1 MMTAETIKL
10 QLTQPALER
19 LFSTSPDVEI
29 QLRKQA
35 CRDIVS
41 RHFKELADKELWK
54 LSHAM
59 TESIAEEVKRIVDG
73 YQLGNRD
80 PTGRWRWYLQYPT
93 SELVDNMIVNA
104 CKKYL
109 TDRVEAMA
117 EKAVQSMTVGTETF
131 DEMVERTA
139 KRIVRTRIQE
149 AVTKEVNE
157 SIDQTIKKAVA
168 ERSITLKVVQ
178 E

>member
-1 MMTAETIKL
+1 MSAAESIKL

-19 LFSTSPDVEI
+19 LFSAVPEAEI
-29 QLRKQA
+29 ILRKQA
-35 CRDIVS
+35 CREIVNK
-41 RHFKELADKELWK
+41 HFKELANEELWR

-59 TESIAEEVKRIVDG
+59 TESIAEEVRKVVDG
-73 YQLGNRD
+73 YQLGDRD

-93 SELVDNMIVNA
+93 SERVDDMIANA

-117 EKAVQSMTVGTETF
+117 QKTMESMVVGTETF
-131 DEMVERTA
+131 EQMVERTA
-139 KRIVRTRIQE
+139 KRIVRTRIEE

-157 SIDQTIKKAVA
+157 SIDRTIQKAVS
-168 ERSITLKVVQ
+168 ERSITLKVVP